1 MKFTK
6 KLIMLSI
13 FIFMLILTGCQSQN
27 SKQVE
32 NTTKLNLV
40 LDYVPNTNH
49 TGIYVAQ
56 KKGYYKK
63 AGISLKIIEPG
74 QNNTSTDLVAANKA
88 QFGVSVQE
96 DVTYAKTAKKKL
108 PVKAIATILQ
118 HNTSGFASLK
128 KENIKTPKDFENK
141 TYAGWQAPSE
151 SAVLEGVMDRYNG
164 DFNKL
169 KIVGSPGGGFAD
181 LGKKVDF
188 EWFFEGWDNVKAQ
201 QAGVKLNYMPVSK
214 LDKRLDYYT
223 PLIIGNENYLK
234 NHPKVAKKFLAA
246 TKKGYQFAIK
256 HPEESAKILHTYAPE
271 NSLKLLS
278 ASQKFL
284 SKNYT
289 DNPQKWGEMKEST
302 WNNYTDFMYQ
312 YKLIDAKV
320 PAEKMFTNKYLGD

>member
-1 MKFTK
+1 MKIQK
-6 KLIMLSI
+6 KLAGLIILLMV
-13 FIFMLILTGCQSQN
+13 FILAGCQNKNEKPSE
-27 SKQVE
+27 KV
-32 NTTKLNLV
+32 TKLNLV

-63 AGISLKIIEPG
+63 AGIDLKIIEPG

-88 QFGVSVQE
+88 QFGVSIQE
-96 DVTYAKTAKKKL
+96 DVTYAKTAKKQL
-108 PVKAIATILQ
+108 PVKAIATIIQ

-128 KENIKTPKDFENK
+128 SANIKTPKDFENK
-141 TYAGWQAPSE
+141 TYAGWQSPSE
-151 SAVLEGVMDRYNG
+151 SAVLKGVMERYNG

-169 KIVGSPGGGFAD
+169 KMVGSPGGGVAD
-181 LGKKVDF
+181 LGKKIDF

-201 QAGVKLNYMPVSK
+201 QAGVKLNYMPVAK

-234 NHPKVAKKFLAA
+234 AHPKIAKNFLAA
-246 TKKGYQFAIK
+246 TKKGYQYAIK
-256 HPEESAKILHTYAPE
+256 HPDSSAKILHSYAPE
-271 NSLKLLS
+271 NSMKLLL
-278 ASQKFL
+278 ASQKYL

-289 DNPQKWGEMKEST
+289 DDPQNWGEMKEKT

-312 YKLIDAKV
+312 YKLITKKV
-320 PAEKMFTNKYLGD
+320 PADKMFTNKYLGK